1 MDKQWKKK
9 LYEYGFTIITG
20 VIILCLVLFC
30 IFKPDNLMHSDTTAE
45 VILSKL
51 LADENKLITTSWFYS
66 TEIRIVYS
74 QLLMVPLFKIFD
86 SYRLVKFLSVF
97 IFYIL
102 MLWAYFFVC
111 KRLEI
116 KKQWSLIGLALFFSP
131 LSNEYLDMMFIGCFY
146 SSQAICTYVV
156 LGIVVSWFVRG
167 KKTEVE
173 KLGKKNWFLV
183 SLIGTH
189 IFSFVLGLSGLRYLA
204 SLFLPMMLA
213 VAWILFTEEEDLFKS
228 NLVKNPWVVNLIYT
242 FSTLVCAGLGFL
254 VNKFYLATHYS
265 FDTTSEVV
273 FVALSDVAERFLESL
288 KLMVEFFGY
297 YPVEVV
303 SGRGIVNVL
312 KMALFVFFVGV
323 IIYLFRYRKAKLNRL
338 QRFLLYYFLFLF
350 LINWYMLIF
359 TDVLMQYRYWI
370 PVYMIGVLLVSV
382 FFQVFTPKIPWQKEV
397 YAICVALAALS
408 SLYGELWQD
417 AKYND
422 CEKRY
427 AYMEFLEE
435 NDYTF
440 GYATFWNAS
449 VTEYLSNGK
458 MEVGNLGGEN
468 GVAAPFE
475 WLCKKDLYKEG
486 YHTGKTF
493 LLLART
499 EEAGMLKGDFTVMP
513 DGVKVYEDEYY
524 AIYEGNGMYLFS
536 EER

>member
-1 MDKQWKKK
+1 MEKKWKTR
-9 LYEYGFTIITG
+9 LYEYGFAITTS

-51 LADENKLITTSWFYS
+51 LADENKLITKNWFYS

-97 IFYIL
+97 LFYGL
-102 MLWAYFFVC
+102 MVMTFLFVC
-111 KRLEI
+111 RRMGL
-116 KKQWSLIGLALFFSP
+116 KKQWALLGLALLFSP

-146 SSQAICTYVV
+146 SSQTICTYVV
-156 LGIVVSWFVRG
+156 LGIVAA
-167 KKTEVE
+167 
-173 KLGKKNWFLV
+173 WFLRDGEKDA
-183 SLIGTH
+183 GTSQKKKGCLFCSILATH
-189 IFSFVLGLSGLRYLA
+189 VFAFLLGLSGLRYLA

-213 VAWILFTEEEDLFKS
+213 VMWILFTEERNLFTEKILKNRWFM
-228 NLVKNPWVVNLIYT
+228 NLLHT
-242 FSTLVCAGLGFL
+242 FSLLVCAGFGFL
-254 VNKFYLATHYS
+254 VNKFYLAVHYS
-265 FDTTSEVV
+265 FDTTSEVE
-273 FVALSDVAERFLESL
+273 FVELSQVSERFLNSF

-297 YPVEVV
+297 YPVKVV
-303 SGRGIVNVL
+303 SGRGMVNAL
-312 KMALFVFFVGV
+312 KLLFFCFLVGV
-323 IIYLFRYRKAKLNRL
+323 VAYLLIHRKEKLNRL
-338 QRFLLYYFLFLF
+338 QRFLLYYFVALFL
-350 LINWYMLIF
+350 LNWYMLVF
-359 TDVLMQYRYWI
+359 TNVLMQYRYWI
-370 PVYMIGVLLVSV
+370 PVYMIGILLVAV
-382 FFQVFTPKIPWQKEV
+382 FFQVFTPEISWQKPV
-397 YAICVALAALS
+397 YALFLAIVALS

-427 AYMEFLEE
+427 GYMAFLEE
-435 NDYTF
+435 HDYTF

-449 VTEYLSNGK
+449 VTQYLSNGK
-458 MEVGNLGGEN
+458 VEVGNLGGEN
-468 GVAAPFE
+468 GVAAPYE
-475 WLCKKDLYKEG
+475 WLSKKDLYKEG

-536 EER
+536 EE